1 MKRIYA
7 LVICIFMVLLLFLA
21 ITQCSK
27 NTEVKEKKLIT
38 DFTETYFTTPGED
51 TKIFKK
57 YMTKEAYENFYT
69 DRGAYIRNK
78 NSSGYTG
85 DIEDLEISDV
95 KIDLMPNT
103 NGTYH
108 YYNVSLTLK
117 NNDIKNEAEV
127 SYQISLEKENNK
139 WKIGMNNRLDTLL
152 MWIQKMWPTV

>member
-1 MKRIYA
+1 MKRIYT
-7 LVICIFMVLLLFLA
+7 LIICILMVLLLFLT
-21 ITQCSK
+21 ITQCSQD
-27 NTEVKEKKLIT
+27 NEEKEKKLIT
-38 DFTETYFTTPGED
+38 DFTETYFTTPGKD
-51 TKIFKK
+51 AKIFKK
-57 YMTKEAYENFYT
+57 YMTKEAYDNFYT
-69 DRGAYIRNK
+69 DRGASIRNK

-103 NGTYH
+103 NETYH
-108 YYNVSLTLK
+108 YYNVSFTLK

-152 MWIQKMWPTV
+152 ILIQKMWPTL

>member
-1 MKRIYA
+1 MKRIYT
-7 LVICIFMVLLLFLA
+7 LIICILMVLLLFLA
-21 ITQCSK
+21 ITQCSQD
-27 NTEVKEKKLIT
+27 NEEKEKKLIT

-51 TKIFKK
+51 AKIFKK
-57 YMTKEAYENFYT
+57 YMTKEAYKNFYI

-85 DIEDLEISDV
+85 DIEELEISDI
-95 KIDLMPNT
+95 KIELMPNT
-103 NGTYH
+103 NDTYH
-108 YYNVSLTLK
+108 YYDVSFTLK

-127 SYQISLEKENNK
+127 SYQISLEKENSK

>member
-1 MKRIYA
+1 
-7 LVICIFMVLLLFLA
+7 MVLLIFLV

-51 TKIFKK
+51 AKIFKK
-57 YMTKEAYENFYT
+57 YLTKEAYESFYA
-69 DRGAYIRNK
+69 DRGASIRNK
-78 NSSGYTG
+78 NGSGYTG

-103 NGTYH
+103 NETYH

-152 MWIQKMWPTV
+152 ILIQKMWPTL